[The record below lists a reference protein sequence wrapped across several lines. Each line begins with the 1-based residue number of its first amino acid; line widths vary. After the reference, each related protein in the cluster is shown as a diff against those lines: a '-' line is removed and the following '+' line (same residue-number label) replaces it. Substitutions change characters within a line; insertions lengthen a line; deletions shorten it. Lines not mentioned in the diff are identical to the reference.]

1 MKINVLKVLYILLR
15 KESLKKKNANG
26 TCMIRVILFFF
37 GFVLERND
45 VILVGREY

>member
-15 KESLKKKNANG
+15 KESLKKRKKCKWNVHD
-26 TCMIRVILFFF
+26 TSDSIFF

-45 VILVGREY
+45 VILVGRE